1 MTEYKVL
8 LVLFSN
14 VESCDCFCVFCVLI
28 NLGKFSF
35 LYCFS
40 QKDFAGILNTSYSV
54 IWKYE
59 RDEMIPSIEVAKN
72 IAKILG
78 TTVGY
83 LLGETEEVNIFKDP
97 AMLNRFNDIEKLD
110 PENKKTFAFGSDGF
124 IQALKIKNIAVL

>member
-1 MTEYKVL
+1 MQIDWLL
-8 LVLFSN
+8 LVSKKIKQ
-14 VESCDCFCVFCVLI
+14 SD
-28 NLGKFSF
+28 LGKTIGTFG
-35 LYCFS
+35 
-40 QKDFAGILNTSYSV
+40 DIIG
-54 IWKYE
+54 KYE

-110 PENKKTFAFGSDGF
+110 PENKKHLLSVVDGF
-124 IQALKIKNIAVL
+124 IQALKIKNIAAL